1 MEKLRRADRDILL
14 WIQNHIRNRYATVF
28 WKIMTALGNLGI
40 FWLAVC
46 AILWFMPQYKRTAE
60 AALVSLAS
68 TGVIIS
74 LVLKP
79 IFHRVRPYDSHEV
92 LVPLIPH
99 PKDLSFPS
107 GHTGAS
113 FSCAV
118 VFLLRLPAPVGLL
131 FVILAA
137 LIAFSRMYLGV
148 HYLTDIAAGA
158 GVGILCAICS
168 SCLIPG

>member
-1 MEKLRRADRDILL
+1 MEKLRQADRDILL

-28 WKIMTALGNLGI
+28 WKIMTALGNLGV
-40 FWLAVC
+40 FWLAICV
-46 AILWFMPQYKRTAE
+46 ILWFKPQYKRTAE
-60 AALVSLAS
+60 AALVSLAA

-79 IFHRVRPYDSHEV
+79 IFHRLRPYDSHEV

-118 VFLLRLPAPVGLL
+118 VFLLRLPAPAGLL
-131 FVILAA
+131 FVILAG
-137 LIAFSRMYLGV
+137 LIAFSRLYLGV
-148 HYLTDIAAGA
+148 HYLTDVVAGA

-168 SCLIPG
+168 ACLIPG